1 MLQEQVAWESAAQEI
16 SRQNSAWLGDEP
28 TWIMFFFMFSF
39 GPDPFGGPSTRN
51 RLTRIK
57 DNLKMPGVR
66 KAHFGS
72 LALNCR
78 TQILSFDLADFKN
91 SPDLDDI
98 TLKFISNDQL
108 PTSPPTKKNRKSSI

>member
-1 MLQEQVAWESAAQEI
+1 MRKHARKAIIRHGQLLDLFDPAHLDHGFFYV
-16 SRQNSAWLGDEP
+16 
-28 TWIMFFFMFSF
+28 FFMFFF

-57 DNLKMPGVR
+57 GNLKMLGIR

-72 LALNCR
+72 LALNCK